1 MQKTI
6 FITGATSGIG
16 MATAL
21 LLGKQGHTIIACGRR
36 AERLETLKADL
47 EKHCTL
53 YTLQFD
59 VRNNQEVVAAIQSL
73 PSAVTVDVLI
83 NNAGNAHGL
92 SAIHEGDIQDWEAML
107 DINVKG
113 LLYVS
118 RTLLPQ
124 MVARKKGHVINIG
137 SIAGREVYANGNVY
151 NASKFAVQALND
163 AMRLDLNAH
172 NIKVSQI
179 APGAVETEFSE
190 VRFKGDTDK
199 AGKVYQ
205 GYTALQAQDIAE
217 LIDFIL
223 SRPAHVNIADTLILP
238 AAQAASTQINK
249 H

>member
-16 MATAL
+16 LATAL
-21 LLGKQGHTIIACGRR
+21 LLGKKGNTIIACGRR
-36 AERLETLKADL
+36 SERLETLKDTL
-47 EKHCTL
+47 KEHCTV
-53 YTLQFD
+53 YTLCFD
-59 VRNNQEVVAAIQSL
+59 VRHNTEVEKAIHSL
-73 PSAVTVDVLI
+73 PADVKIDVLI

-92 SAIHEGDIQDWEAML
+92 SAIDKGDISDWDAML

-118 RTLLPQ
+118 RAVLPQ
-124 MVARKKGHVINIG
+124 MVSRKSGHVLNIG

-151 NASKFAVQALND
+151 NASKFAVHALND

-190 VRFKGDTDK
+190 VRFKGDTGK
-199 AGKVYQ
+199 AEQVYR
-205 GYTALQAQDIAE
+205 GYDALQAQDIAE
-217 LIDFIL
+217 LIEFIL

-238 AAQAASTQINK
+238 AAQAASTLIK
-249 H
+249 KT